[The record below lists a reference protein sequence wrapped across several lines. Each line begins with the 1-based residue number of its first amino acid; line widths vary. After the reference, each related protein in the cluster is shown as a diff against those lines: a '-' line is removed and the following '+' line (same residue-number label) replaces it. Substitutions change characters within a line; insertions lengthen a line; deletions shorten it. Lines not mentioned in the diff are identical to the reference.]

1 MRIVM
6 FIVYIIICAVFIV
19 ELLRGYFK
27 RKDESDEFDNEVN
40 KIGLFVII
48 GSFVLAGVIMA
59 NFFMI

>member
-1 MRIVM
+1 MRVVM
-6 FIVYIIICAVFIV
+6 FIVYIIICSVFII

-27 RKDESDEFDNEVN
+27 RKEENDDFDNEVN

-48 GSFVLAGVIMA
+48 GSFVLAGVIMV